1 MSTRTDA
8 VGAYLVPE
16 LTRYGKAAASITG
29 LLLVWAGIS
38 EAALIGSMPGPVVT
52 FEALL
57 RLAGNGTIHQ
67 SARISLLHI
76 FGSFLLGAA
85 LGIPLGLVIGW
96 QSVVHDL
103 VFPSL
108 EILRPVPP
116 IAWIPLTILV
126 LPSMRASIM
135 FITFMGAFFPI
146 LLNTIRGVHRIEA
159 DYTKAVRS
167 LGGSSV
173 DVFRNVVYPGA
184 LPSIHTGLIV
194 GMGLAWVNLVAA
206 EMVADEGLGRFVWV
220 SYTSGAYDNLV
231 ASVIM
236 IGALGYGS
244 SELVR
249 WLGTARLAWTDTG
262 DGA

>member
-1 MSTRTDA
+1 MSVSN
-8 VGAYLVPE
+8 VGE
-16 LTRYGKAAASITG
+16 LQLPDPARYAKAAVSIAG
-29 LLLVWAGIS
+29 LLLVWGLIAQ
-38 EAALIGSMPGPVVT
+38 ADLIGSMPGPVATLGALVT
-52 FEALL
+52 
-57 RLAGNGTIHQ
+57 LAGSPTIHQ
-67 SARISLLHI
+67 SVRISLLHI
-76 FGSFLLGAA
+76 FGSFAIGAA
-85 LGIPLGLVIGW
+85 LGIPLGLFIGW
-96 QSVVHDL
+96 KTVVHDL

-108 EILRPVPP
+108 EVLRPVPP

-126 LPSMRASIM
+126 LPSMRSSIM

-146 LLNTIRGVHRIEA
+146 LLNTVRGVRAIEA
-159 DYTKAVRS
+159 DYTKAIES

-173 DVFRNVVYPGA
+173 DVFRHVVYPGA

-220 SYTSGAYDNLV
+220 SYTSGAYDNIV

-249 WLGTARLAWTDTG
+249 WLGNRQLRWAEG
-262 DGA
+262 H

>member
-1 MSTRTDA
+1 MS
-8 VGAYLVPE
+8 VGSVRGINLPDPVRYARAGVSIAGLV
-16 LTRYGKAAASITG
+16 G
-29 LLLVWAGIS
+29 VWAAI
-38 EAALIGSMPGPVVT
+38 AQANLIGSMPGPVVT
-52 FEALL
+52 FAALVALL
-57 RLAGNGTIHQ
+57 GSPIIHE
-67 SARISLLHI
+67 SVRISLLHI
-76 FGSFLLGAA
+76 FGSFTIGAA
-85 LGIPLGLVIGW
+85 LGIPLGLFIGW
-96 QSVVHDL
+96 KTVVHDL

-108 EILRPVPP
+108 EVLRPVPP

-126 LPSMRASIM
+126 LPSMRSSIM

-146 LLNTIRGVHRIEA
+146 LLNTIRGVRAIEA
-159 DYTKAVRS
+159 DYSKAIES

-173 DVFRNVVYPGA
+173 DVFRHVVYPGA

-220 SYTSGAYDNLV
+220 SYTSGAYDNIV

-249 WLGTARLAWTDTG
+249 WLGNRQLTWADT
-262 DGA
+262 DGAS